1 MSDEDPKIARIR
13 KLVMLAT
20 DRSASDSEARTSA
33 VLACQIFRSHE
44 IVTLLATATDG
55 SNETRARE
63 AALKACRFLRTL
75 MDVPDVELP
84 RSPAPSSPAPQSPS
98 GSRYPYGTGAGA
110 YGRDPWA
117 ATGQPPPRSPPTTFG
132 ICKRCRCR
140 IEWGKKYCETCGPI
154 IESQQ
159 QKTKRHSAGPIGIWY
174 IACDVCELEARGGA
188 DQEAACLN
196 ASAQGFRVVD
206 GQTMCPGCIDR
217 FEKATGRKVP

>member
-1 MSDEDPKIARIR
+1 MSDDDDPKIVRIR

-63 AALKACRFLRTL
+63 AALKACRLLRML

-84 RSPAPSSPAPQSPS
+84 RSPAPSSPAPQPS
-98 GSRYPYGTGAGA
+98 AGRRPYGRT
-110 YGRDPWA
+110 YTDPWA
-117 ATGQPPPRSPPTTFG
+117 ATGQQPPRSPPTTFG

-140 IEWGKKYCETCGPI
+140 IDWGKKYCETCGPI
-154 IESQQ
+154 MESQQ
-159 QKTKRHSAGPIGIWY
+159 QQTKRKSGPVGIWY
-174 IACDVCELEARGGA
+174 IACDVCNLEAHGGA
-188 DQEAACLN
+188 SQETACLH
-196 ASAQGFRVVD
+196 ASAQGFRIVE
-206 GQTMCPGCIDR
+206 GQTLCPGCIDR
-217 FEKATGRKVP
+217 FERATGRKVP